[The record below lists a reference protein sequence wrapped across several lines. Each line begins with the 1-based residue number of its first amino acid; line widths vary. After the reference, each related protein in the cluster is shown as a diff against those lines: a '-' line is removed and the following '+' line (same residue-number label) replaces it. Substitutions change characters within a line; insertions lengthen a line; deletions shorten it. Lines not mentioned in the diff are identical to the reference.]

1 MLLPWT
7 VGSSQHNQIIQKLQ
21 IIFWNWYG
29 LTREIIGFLTQH
41 DLDQMHAFVFQFLSC

>member
-21 IIFWNWYG
+21 IIFWNG

-41 DLDQMHAFVFQFLSC
+41 DLDQTQEFVFQFLSC